1 MKHSEDSP
9 TVSISRASLAD
20 AEAILAL
27 QKLAYQ
33 SEARFYDDWS
43 LPPLTQGLAS
53 LREEFGASLVLKAN
67 VAADHLVGSV
77 RAKVDDVSG
86 TAAIGRLIVH
96 PDFQGRGIGS
106 ELMKAVEAACPD
118 VTRFELFTGSR
129 SEANIRLYQRHGYT
143 VTRTEPVSPTLSLT
157 FLEKPG
163 REIGPPPMR
172 KQAWLDGGHG

>member
-1 MKHSEDSP
+1 VLSGAPDI
-9 TVSISRASLAD
+9 TISRASPGD

-43 LPPLTQGLAS
+43 LPPLTQDVAS
-53 LREEFGASLVLKAN
+53 LREEFRTSLVLKAT

-77 RAKVDDVSG
+77 RAKIDNG

-96 PDFQGRGIGS
+96 PEFQGHGIGS
-106 ELMKAVEAACPD
+106 ELLKAVEAACAG
-118 VTRFELFTGSR
+118 VAKFELFTGSR
-129 SEANIRLYQRHGYT
+129 SEATIRLYQRHGYT

-163 REIGPPPMR
+163 SFTL
-172 KQAWLDGGHG
+172 AD

>member
-1 MKHSEDSP
+1 VPSGTPDV
-9 TVSISRASLAD
+9 TISRASLSD

-43 LPPLTQGLAS
+43 LPPLTQDIAS
-53 LREEFGASLVLKAN
+53 LREEFGTLLVLKAT
-67 VAADHLVGSV
+67 VAADRLVGSV

-96 PDFQGRGIGS
+96 PEFQGRGIGS
-106 ELMKAVEAACPD
+106 ELLKAAEAACAG
-118 VTRFELFTGSR
+118 VAKFELFTGSR
-129 SEANIRLYQRHGYT
+129 SEATIRLYRRHGYT
-143 VTRTEPVSPTLSLT
+143 VTRTDPVSPTLSLT

-163 REIGPPPMR
+163 R
-172 KQAWLDGGHG
+172 